1 MKRMGFMAMVV
12 VAAVSG
18 ACNREARN
26 EPVGGNDRTIGT
38 AGDVDRN
45 MPSDSDKKFI
55 EDLTIANMAEVKL
68 GTLATQKS
76 TNAEVKKFGE
86 MMVADHTKAGNALK
100 AVASSHNVQA
110 PLDVDAKHRDLY
122 DKLAKLQGVEFDR
135 EYAAAMVDGHQDVAD
150 QLESRIDRQRL
161 QAWKTEMGD
170 WLSGKK
176 VVDHANVGTVTPEHS
191 DNAATM
197 AVNQWAADSYP
208 VVQGHLASAKALKS
222 SADKRK

>member
-26 EPVGGNDRTIGT
+26 EPVGNDRTIGT
-38 AGDVDRN
+38 AGDADRN
-45 MPSDSDKKFI
+45 TPSDSDRKFI

-86 MMVADHTKAGNALK
+86 MMIADHTKAGDALK
-100 AVASSHNVQA
+100 AVASSHNVQV
-110 PLDVDAKHRDLY
+110 PLDVDAKHRDMY

-150 QLESRIDRQRL
+150 TLESRIDRQRL
-161 QAWKTEMGD
+161 QAWKTEMAD
-170 WLSGKK
+170 WLDGKK
-176 VVDHANVGTVTPEHS
+176 VDHSNVGTVTPEHS

-208 VVQGHLASAKALKS
+208 VVQGHLVAAKAMKS
-222 SADKRK
+222 GVDKGR

>member
-1 MKRMGFMAMVV
+1 MKRMGFMAVIV

-26 EPVGGNDRTIGT
+26 ERVGNDRTIGT
-38 AGDVDRN
+38 AGDADRN
-45 MPSDSDKKFI
+45 APTDSDRKFI
-55 EDLTIANMAEVKL
+55 DDLVIANMAEVRM

-76 TNAEVKKFGE
+76 ANAEVKKFGE
-86 MMVADHTKAGNALK
+86 MMVDDHTKAGDALK
-100 AVASSHNVQA
+100 SVASSHNAQV
-110 PLDVDAKHRDLY
+110 PLEVDAKHRDLY

-150 QLESRIDRQRL
+150 TLESRIDRERL
-161 QAWKTEMGD
+161 QAWKTEMAD
-170 WLSGKK
+170 WLEGKK
-176 VVDHANVGTVTPEHS
+176 VDHSNVGTVTPEHS

-208 VVQGHLASAKALKS
+208 VVQSHLVAAKAMKS
-222 SADKRK
+222 AVDKRR